1 MHCTCFHIAGLTIGL
16 MGIKWKPEAGL
27 CTFKSMLRVAGLNG
41 GLMGH
46 QGGWK
51 HDWKHDWKHG
61 WKQDTESDWKQD
73 WRHDEE
79 KLMESTLLTRLVILL
94 AVASK
99 LLYYESRE
107 NFVCVLLYAFLI
119 ISSNIE
125 SPMWVCNIYLCCI
138 HNFLLCVIIP
148 VLSS

>member
-1 MHCTCFHIAGLTIGL
+1 MF
-16 MGIKWKPEAGL
+16 
-27 CTFKSMLRVAGLNG
+27 RVAGLNG

-79 KLMESTLLTRLVILL
+79 KLMESTLLTRLAILL
-94 AVASK
+94 AATSK
-99 LLYYESRE
+99 LLYCES
-107 NFVCVLLYAFLI
+107 
-119 ISSNIE
+119 
-125 SPMWVCNIYLCCI
+125 
-138 HNFLLCVIIP
+138 LLCVLFNASVVISSKSASRLQYISICCIPNSLLWIIMAGSFILLMC
-148 VLSS
+148 VLF